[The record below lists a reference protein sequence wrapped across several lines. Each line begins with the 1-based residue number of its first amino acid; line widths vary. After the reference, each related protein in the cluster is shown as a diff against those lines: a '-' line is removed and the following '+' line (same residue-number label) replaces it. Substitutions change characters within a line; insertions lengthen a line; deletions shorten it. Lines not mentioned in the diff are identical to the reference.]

1 MGLEGLDASLLNR
14 FWVTG
19 DLGSVGN
26 DYATVL
32 QEAGAVAQGV
42 EVEGEQAQWTSSD
55 TGLTQLSREGGGSR
69 YHDVLGRAQA
79 LGRRADDAAVDQA
92 GRTAGDLGLD
102 FDRLTDDLAKIYWQ
116 RQQLV
121 PNEEGRNDVLAKA
134 KGVLTAL
141 LSSEEIRMRALEH
154 RELSRTG
161 VLALLNAGLGC
172 LKLIADGQATND
184 SIFELVRGDV
194 YDITKPVDVL
204 KLTVKMA
211 QKARETFIDAAQVN
225 SLAQTAIKKIQD
237 STTIPD
243 AMKETLKD
251 RLEDAAKRVIAERE
265 KLCKSLD
272 VSFSLG
278 DGSQKALEKQLKDVR
293 ERLRAFRYD
302 LDRLEGT
309 KMDFMERQRRRLDN
323 IGRSQP
329 TLTRASF
336 EAAES
341 AEKTFNSLVRR
352 EFLDVRSAK
361 QTDIPQLD
369 AVLDN
374 AHLKATTHITHLAN
388 NRVRYYFSG
397 KEQKIEA
404 FRQRAHKVLDPLM
417 EKGGSRTL
425 QFEVGADAKFR
436 ANVGFAKADCKVG
449 ANYQYTAEVSIDPHT
464 HEVTV
469 TRKHGGQVAAEANAK
484 LGLNDGDLAKD
495 WDEDAR
501 SAPKVIGGSVGAK
514 ASAGLSHVQTVKYRS
529 VDDFIASLGGESSLV
544 TRTPY
549 GTMACLGKICGF
561 FKMLGRGVMAG
572 LTKTGFRISK
582 SREDNAAYVAEMH
595 QMELMGTLDTLVA
608 HRENAIRTQNGT
620 AWNAG
625 GSASVNGSFN
635 IGNFDGT
642 ENVENP
648 DTGVKEE
655 RVKKDVFFE
664 AGASLGVSYNRTF
677 ARTATDYR
685 THLDTARAH
694 SEEWLRNHVGGWY
707 GALHPADG
715 ETREQTALRAIEKDL
730 QEAEDAFARL
740 GGKATHEQWKAFAE
754 KMGVLALQLAYVEK
768 RADAA
773 LDTTAFADRLINPR
787 VSIPDDIY
795 DNLMQDVSNV
805 SHTGTHQ
812 TTVEFSVNWSASLG
826 FVDNLAESAEKETT
840 GFAGQHGATKGVAD
854 SLGTAASD
862 VTSHGLNDLASALVP
877 TECTIKGSYTYTAP
891 ADKTSVCAWSNGSA
905 HTWSIALSP
914 GLTTRVLIEFL
925 ARKLADSQAAEK
937 PSMADTVDAVGTNV
951 VLDYTFAVM
960 ESLGIAGL
968 ENAWDKSMG
977 ELAKVSPKIAALL
990 NAPVTGAGTG
1000 LEASVDTDYYKR
1012 MTFTVAGGRLA
1023 EISVDD
1029 YTKVGSQIGVRVGNP
1044 NVSVGLHMK
1053 ETLTTVDVDRAV
1065 LVRPSLSGL
1074 MGKAEA
1080 FLRQGDRAGF
1090 TGMLAHNAPGALR
1103 LWRAVSGN
1111 LGAEPSQGLVG
1122 DRQAA
1127 LESLDEALTI
1137 LRHVPSRVDGETA
1150 DRALE
1155 LQERLLNAYETLK
1168 GVPDDEEH
1176 QTQQIDAL
1184 SDFVLT
1190 MTECFTFARELGG
1203 FSRNAAGEMVLP
1215 DKIAP
1220 RASSSWWT
1228 SQVDLSEAGIARHAL
1243 GLEASRPVTLRENAG
1258 GGSCFFYSAIQQVN
1272 NPNYPDTVEGANR
1285 MRQDFIAHT
1294 QQLLA
1299 DLGTDH
1305 APQGLRHQE
1314 DSYVVNTGRG
1324 EEIVTDGVDLVQDP
1338 NFGTYASNADVSHGA
1353 FLADFLKR
1361 PVKIITAE
1369 HGTAVTFDRN
1379 LRSNEPLTGDPIVIY
1394 YNRGQSGLGG
1404 HFRTVEVQQPQ
1415 QP

>member
-14 FWVTG
+14 FWLTG

-32 QEAGAVAQGV
+32 QEAGAQAQGV

-69 YHDVLGRAQA
+69 YHGVLGRAQA

-194 YDITKPVDVL
+194 YDITKPADVL

-225 SLAQTAIKKIQD
+225 NLLKAATARIKDNKAF
-237 STTIPD
+237 PPE
-243 AMKETLKD
+243 MKAELTK
-251 RLEDAAKRVIAERE
+251 RLEDAAKRVIDERE

-278 DGSQKALEKQLKDVR
+278 DGSQKALESQLKDVR

-336 EAAES
+336 KDAEE
-341 AEKTFNSLVRR
+341 AEKFFNFLVRR
-352 EFLDVRSAK
+352 EYLDIRSTEQVK
-361 QTDIPQLD
+361 IPQLD
-369 AVLDN
+369 AVLDR
-374 AHLKATTHITHLAN
+374 AHLDATTHITHLAN

-404 FRQRAHKVLDPLM
+404 FRQKAHDVLDSLV
-417 EKGGSRTL
+417 EKGGKRIL

-436 ANVGFAKADCKVG
+436 ANVGFAEADCKVG
-449 ANYQYTAEVSIDPHT
+449 ANYQYTTEVSVDSHT

-469 TRKHGGQVAAEANAK
+469 TVTHGGQVAGEATAK
-484 LGLNDGDLAKD
+484 LGKNDGDLAKD
-495 WDEDAR
+495 WDDDAR
-501 SAPKVIGGSVGAK
+501 SASKVFGGSAGAK
-514 ASAGLSHVQTVKYRS
+514 ASAGLSREHKVKYRS
-529 VDDFIASLGGESSLV
+529 IDDFIASLGGESSLV

-549 GTMACLGKICGF
+549 STMACLGKICGF

-572 LTKTGFRISK
+572 LTATGFRISK

-595 QMELMGTLDTLVA
+595 QMKLMGTLDTLVA

-648 DTGVKEE
+648 DTGVEEE

-685 THLDTARAH
+685 THLDTARTH
-694 SEEWLRNHVGGWY
+694 SEEWLQKHVGGWY

-715 ETREQTALRAIEKDL
+715 ETREQTALRAIETEL
-730 QEAEDAFARL
+730 QKAEDAFARL

-795 DNLMQDVSNV
+795 DELMQDVSNV

-812 TTVEFSVNWSASLG
+812 TTVEFSVNWSAGVGDWLDDASKTAG
-826 FVDNLAESAEKETT
+826 EKTA
-840 GFAGQHGATKGVAD
+840 GFAGEHGI
-854 SLGTAASD
+854 SGTANDILKDGASD
-862 VTSHGLNDLASALVP
+862 VVSHGIGDAIGTLVP
-877 TECTIKGSYTYTAP
+877 TECTVKGSYTYTTP
-891 ADKTSVCAWSNGSA
+891 ADKTSVCSWSNGSS

-914 GLTTRVLIEFL
+914 GLTTRALIEFL
-925 ARKLADSQAAEK
+925 AVKYADVH
-937 PSMADTVDAVGTNV
+937 ADEGLSTKESVKKVGKEA
-951 VLDYTFAVM
+951 FADWVSAIQ
-960 ESLGIAGL
+960 ESIGIASL
-968 ENAWDKSMG
+968 ENVWDKSMG

-990 NAPVTGAGTG
+990 NAPMTGADTG
-1000 LEASVDTDYYKR
+1000 LEASVDTDYSKR
-1012 MTFTVAGGRLA
+1012 MTFTVVGGRLA

-1044 NVSVGLHMK
+1044 NVSVGVHMK
-1053 ETLTTVDVDRAV
+1053 ETLTMIDVDRAV
-1065 LVRPSLSGL
+1065 LVRPSVTAL

-1090 TGMLAHNAPGALR
+1090 TGLLAHNAPGSLR
-1103 LWRAVSGN
+1103 LWRTVSGN
-1111 LGAEPSQGLVG
+1111 LGATPSQSLVD
-1122 DRQAA
+1122 DRTAA
-1127 LESLDEALTI
+1127 MENLNEALTI
-1137 LRHVPSRVDGETA
+1137 LRHIPARVDDETA
-1150 DRALE
+1150 DRAQE
-1155 LQERLLNAYETLK
+1155 LQYRLLNAYETLK
-1168 GVPDDEEH
+1168 GIPDDDEH
-1176 QTQQIDAL
+1176 RAQQIDAL
-1184 SDFVLT
+1184 SDFVWTLT
-1190 MTECFTFARELGG
+1190 ESFTFARELGG
-1203 FSRNAAGEMVLP
+1203 FSRNAAGELVLP
-1215 DKIAP
+1215 DRIAP
-1220 RASSSWWT
+1220 RAPSWA
-1228 SQVDLSEAGIARHAL
+1228 SRVDLSEAAIARRAL
-1243 GLEASRPVTLRENAG
+1243 GLEASRPVSLRENAG

-1285 MRQDFIAHT
+1285 MRQDFIAHSR
-1294 QQLLA
+1294 QLLA

-1305 APQGLRHQE
+1305 APQGLRRQE
-1314 DSYVVNTGRG
+1314 DSYVVDTGRG
-1324 EEIVTDGVDLVQDP
+1324 QEIVTDGVDLVWHP
-1338 NFGTYASNADVSHGA
+1338 NFRAYASNADVSHGA

-1379 LRSNEPLTGDPIVIY
+1379 LRTNEPLTGDPIVIY
-1394 YNRGQSGLGG
+1394 YNRGQSGLAG
-1404 HFRTVEVQQPQ
+1404 HFRTVEVQLRP
-1415 QP
+1415 

>member
-32 QEAGAVAQGV
+32 QEAGAVAQGAQ
-42 EVEGEQAQWTSSD
+42 VEGESANWTTSD
-55 TGLTQLSREGGGSR
+55 TGLTRLSGKGGDSR
-69 YHDVLGRAQA
+69 YHDVFGRAQA
-79 LGRRADDAAVDQA
+79 LGRRAENATAQA
-92 GRTAGDLGLD
+92 EQTARDLGLD
-102 FDRLTDDLAKIYWQ
+102 FERLTNDLAKVYCQ
-116 RQQLV
+116 REKLV
-121 PNEEGRNDVLAKA
+121 PDENGRNDILDKA

-154 RELSRTG
+154 RELSRAG

-194 YDITKPVDVL
+194 YDITKPADVL

-336 EAAES
+336 KDAEAAEQ
-341 AEKTFNSLVRR
+341 TFNFLLKR
-352 EFLDVRSAK
+352 EY
-361 QTDIPQLD
+361 QDIGGAERANVPQLD

-397 KEQKIEA
+397 KEQKLEA
-404 FRQRAHKVLDPLM
+404 FRQQAHKVLDPLV
-417 EKGGSRTL
+417 ENGGSRTL

-595 QMELMGTLDTLVA
+595 KMELMRTVDTLVS
-608 HRENAIRTQNGT
+608 HRINGVRTQDGT

-625 GSASVNGSFN
+625 GSVSVNGSFN
-635 IGNFDGT
+635 VGSFDDT
-642 ENVENP
+642 EDVENP

-655 RVKKDVFFE
+655 RVKKDVTFE

-685 THLDTARAH
+685 THLDTARSH
-694 SEEWLRNHVGGWY
+694 SEEWLKNHVGGWY
-707 GALHPADG
+707 DALHPENG
-715 ETREQTALRAIEKDL
+715 ETREQTALRAIETDL
-730 QEAEDAFARL
+730 QKTEDALARL
-740 GGKATHEQWKAFAE
+740 GGKATLAQWKAFAL
-754 KMGVLALQLAYVEK
+754 KMGSLALQLAYVEK
-768 RADAA
+768 RAGADF
-773 LDTTAFADRLINPR
+773 DTSFFADRLVNPR

-795 DNLMQDVSNV
+795 DTLMQDVSNV

-812 TTVEFSVNWSASLG
+812 TTVEFSVNWSVGLGDWLDNASDAAG
-826 FVDNLAESAEKETT
+826 EKTA
-840 GFAGQHGATKGVAD
+840 GFADKHGIVT
-854 SLGTAASD
+854 GTANDILKDGVSD
-862 VTSHGLNDLASALVP
+862 TLSHGIGDAIGTVLP
-877 TECTIKGSYTYTAP
+877 TACTVKGTYTYTKP
-891 ADKTSVCAWSNGSA
+891 ADQTSVCAWSNGSS
-905 HTWSIALSP
+905 HTWSIALTP
-914 GLTTRVLIEFL
+914 GLTTRALVEFL
-925 ARKLADSQAAEK
+925 AVKYADAHAEENTDSSVK
-937 PSMADTVDAVGTNV
+937 KVAK
-951 VLDYTFAVM
+951 
-960 ESLGIAGL
+960 ESFEDWTGSIKESIGIASL
-968 ENAWDKSMG
+968 ENVWDKTMG
-977 ELAKVSPKIAALL
+977 ELAKDSPKLAALL
-990 NAPVTGAGTG
+990 KAPLTGAGTG
-1000 LEASVDTDYYKR
+1000 LDASVDTDYYKR
-1012 MTFTVAGGRLA
+1012 MSFTVSGGRLV

-1044 NVSVGLHMK
+1044 NVSIGLHMK
-1053 ETLTTVDVDRAV
+1053 ETLTTVDADRAV
-1065 LVRPSLSGL
+1065 LVRPSLNGL

-1103 LWRAVSGN
+1103 LWRALSDN
-1111 LGAEPSQGLVG
+1111 LGAEPSPGLVA
-1122 DRQAA
+1122 DRKVA
-1127 LESLDEALTI
+1127 LESLNEALTI
-1137 LRHVPSRVDGETA
+1137 LRHVPARVDAETA

-1155 LQERLLNAYETLK
+1155 LQERLVNAYETLK

-1176 QTQQIDAL
+1176 QTQKIDAL

-1203 FSRNAAGEMVLP
+1203 FSRNAAGELVLP

-1220 RASSSWWT
+1220 RATSSWWT

-1272 NPNYPDTVEGANR
+1272 DPNYPDTVEGANR
-1285 MRQDFIAHT
+1285 MRQDFIAHSR
-1294 QQLLA
+1294 QLLA
-1299 DLGTDH
+1299 DVGTTDH
-1305 APQGLRHQE
+1305 APRGLRHKD
-1314 DSYVVNTGRG
+1314 DSYLVDTGHG
-1324 EEIVTDGVDLVQDP
+1324 EMIVTDGADLVQDP
-1338 NFGTYASNADVSHGA
+1338 NFNDYASNADVSHGA

-1361 PVKIITAE
+1361 PVTIVTAE

-1379 LRSNEPLTGDPIVIY
+1379 LRTNEPLTGDPIVIY